1 MDIVATVIK
10 FALPFQMGLK
20 YMKIRKSL
28 VAIAS
33 ALAVSTAGV
42 TAVSAAEGDNPD
54 KPAASQSS
62 SIDGLFGSS
71 SGTSDKDEDSK
82 TDPAD
87 IKNWIGVFTAIIGAI
102 GAAYTLIQR
111 FTK

>member
-1 MDIVATVIK
+1 
-10 FALPFQMGLK
+10 MGLK

-42 TAVSAAEGDNPD
+42 TAVSAAEGDSQD

-62 SIDGLFGSS
+62 MPDFGSS
-71 SGTSDKDEDSK
+71 SGTPDKDEDGENPDNGK

-102 GAAYTLIQR
+102 GAAYSLIQR

>member
-1 MDIVATVIK
+1 
-10 FALPFQMGLK
+10 MGLK

-42 TAVSAAEGDNPD
+42 TAVSAAEGDTPD

-71 SGTSDKDEDSK
+71 SGTSDKDEDGENPDNGK